1 MLTLTYN
8 EMNAQQKLEVKTYGC
23 LKEEMREATAQA
35 IKQRFG
41 DDAEAYAIHLI
52 RNARDMLQHNAHDQM
67 VVMDARQ
74 QIDRA
79 LWVLNTYYRT

>member
-1 MLTLTYN
+1 
-8 EMNAQQKLEVKTYGC
+8 MNRQGMSLEDLCEISTYGC
-23 LKEEMREATAQA
+23 TIEQMREATAQA